1 MAIVVVGSVALDTIE
16 TPFDRLD
23 DAMGGAASYFSLAA
37 SLYTPVD
44 LVAVI
49 GDDFP
54 ARYLDEL
61 RSRPIDL
68 TGLRSVP

>member
-16 TPFDRLD
+16 TPFGKLD
-23 DAMGGAASYFSLAA
+23 DAMGGAASYFSLSA

-61 RSRPIDL
+61 
-68 TGLRSVP
+68 